1 MQALWFLTWR
11 LLVNSVRRTFTN
23 PLRATLAVLVILW
36 FAFTIGSN
44 LFFSLRHASV
54 TATPLPADLR
64 QFHTEYL
71 IALLMGVHL
80 VMLWQPLFPV
90 TFRTVPLFTQAD
102 IHFLFPSPQR
112 HLPVF
117 LFLLFTRGLVNSL
130 VVLLILL
137 IMAVA
142 MGHDLLVSL
151 FTGNVPAHAR
161 LTWVYPTMYLLA
173 FVALLITGILIVL
186 REERQPGFYRR
197 LKGMFWG
204 LMGALASVLGWHG
217 YRAWQRGSD
226 PLQEMVWHLLHNPIL
241 VVPLFPLRALAEA
254 AVAFSAG
261 WTPAVSLG
269 FVLWGGALGG
279 AMVLLWRYEHLLYD
293 VAAQI
298 ATLSTSYAWRRQS
311 PAQAA
316 YEASV
321 AAAQKRKR
329 TVRWRL
335 FERWVPQGAWALLWC
350 HSLLMLRLS
359 NALQIPLTVL
369 LGSLV
374 MVLVFIVRG
383 EGLTPSDKVGFMVV
397 IQYMSTVLLVLT
409 TQSWL
414 VSVIRRAEMNRSLPF
429 AARVVLWTEVLPPT
443 LTVWLLQIPLCA
455 VFGVILPTYLLTFI
469 LHALVSMSF
478 VPLLF
483 TVMLTV
489 YLMFPDQSDYTQR
502 MLLGVLLFPA
512 LLLASAP
519 ALVALGI
526 CALFG
531 LPFWAQATTMIAAN
545 LGVWWVSILL
555 AAQQYVHINLAE

>member
-23 PLRATLAVLVILW
+23 PLRATFAVLVILW

-54 TATPLPADLR
+54 TTTPLPADLR

-71 IALLMGVHL
+71 IALLMGIHL

-102 IHFLFPSPQR
+102 VHFVFPAPQR
-112 HLPVF
+112 RLLVF

-130 VVLLILL
+130 MVLLILL
-137 IMAVA
+137 IMAA
-142 MGHDLLVSL
+142 AIGHDLLASL
-151 FTGNVPAHAR
+151 LTGSAPSRAR
-161 LTWVYPTMYLLA
+161 LAWVYPSMYLLA
-173 FVALLITGILIVL
+173 FVALLMAGILIVL
-186 REERQPGFYRR
+186 QEERQPGFHRR
-197 LKGMFWG
+197 LKWMFWG
-204 LMGALASVLGWHG
+204 LMGALAAVLGWHG
-217 YRAWQRGSD
+217 YRAWQCGTD
-226 PLQEMVWHLLHNPIL
+226 PLHEVVWHLLHNPTL
-241 VVPLFPLRALAEA
+241 VVPLFPVRALAEA
-254 AVAFSAG
+254 ALAFTEG

-269 FVLWGGALGG
+269 FVLWVGAL
-279 AMVLLWRYEHLLYD
+279 AWAVVLLWRYEYLLYD

-298 ATLSTSYAWRRQS
+298 ATLSSPFALRRQS

-359 NALQIPLTVL
+359 NTLQIPVT
-369 LGSLV
+369 
-374 MVLVFIVRG
+374 VFIGSVVMATVFMLQARS
-383 EGLTPSDKVGFMVV
+383 LTPSEQLGFMVA

-414 VSVIRRAEMNRSLPF
+414 VSVIRRAEMNKSLPF

-443 LTVWLLQIPLCA
+443 LMVWLLQILLWA
-455 VFGVILPTYLLTFI
+455 VFSSVLPMYLLALG
-469 LHALVSMSF
+469 LHMLIAMSF

-489 YLMFPDQSDYTQR
+489 YLWFPDQSDYTQR
-502 MLLGVLLFPA
+502 VLLGVLLFPA
-512 LLLASAP
+512 MLLASTP

-526 CALFG
+526 GAWSG
-531 LPFWAQATTMIAAN
+531 LPFWVQTIATTMCN
-545 LGVWWVSILL
+545 VSISWLSIL
-555 AAQQYVHINLAE
+555 VAAQQYVHINPAE